1 MPVTFPVHDPSDRQP
16 LYGLIRRYGPR
27 NYRAELRAAA
37 VHHAAVGGAWGAN
50 PDPTSQL
57 VKRRHQARALYAW
70 HRARIHAGQQA
81 TLPRRIW
88 DYLASP
94 EL

>member
-1 MPVTFPVHDPSDRQP
+1 MPDFSSLLPTP
-16 LYGLIRRYGPR
+16 RRSYATPR
-27 NYRAELRAAA
+27 NYQRELRSRA
-37 VHHAAVGGAWGAN
+37 VHHAAQAKLFRMDGRPSV
-50 PDPTSQL
+50 QL
-57 VKRRHQARALYAW
+57 ITRQQDARALYAW

>member
-1 MPVTFPVHDPSDRQP
+1 MDGRPSVQLITRQQ
-16 LYGLIRRYGPR
+16 
-27 NYRAELRAAA
+27 
-37 VHHAAVGGAWGAN
+37 
-50 PDPTSQL
+50 D
-57 VKRRHQARALYAW
+57 ARALYAW